1 MTAFERRLERLA
13 AGMLRPPRKMTFV
26 YEDGERV
33 KVVGF
38 LAGAAQNTKR
48 GGLVDVLGAP
58 DGLKNFFLCSQGSIE
73 ELFSEEG
80 AENEAVGHSEGICP
94 EAPADRPAVLGE
106 PQDGGM

>member
-1 MTAFERRLERLA
+1 MTAFERRLERVKSLM
-13 AGMLRPPRKMTFV
+13 GKPRQRMTFI

-33 KVVGF
+33 VAVGF

-73 ELFSEEG
+73 ELWADEEG
-80 AENEAVGHSEGICP
+80 TA
-94 EAPADRPAVLGE
+94 
-106 PQDGGM
+106 